1 LNNEVDIAI
10 RPATRADAAQV
21 HAMLLKLA
29 LVMGAERKIRNTVRD
44 IREAL
49 SGDPPAIHAF
59 IADRNGKPVGLA
71 IVFLNFSTW
80 RGSPGVYVQD
90 IFVSASARG
99 TGLGKRLLQAVAA
112 WGQER
117 GADHLRLSVE
127 PGNATAR
134 AFYANAGLRLRDDEL
149 IYAATGESF
158 LNLANT
164 S

>member
-1 LNNEVDIAI
+1 LSKPADIAI
-10 RPATRADAAQV
+10 RPASRLDAAVV

-29 LVMGAERKIRNTVRD
+29 LSLGAERKIRNTVAD
-44 IREAL
+44 IQEAL

-59 IADRNGKPVGLA
+59 IADKNGKPVGLA

-90 IFVSASARG
+90 MFVASSARG
-99 TGLGKRLLQAVAA
+99 SGLGRKLMQAVAA

-117 GADHLRLSVE
+117 GADHLRLSVDPE
-127 PGNATAR
+127 NVSAR
-134 AFYANAGLRLRDDEL
+134 AFYSSAGLRLREDEL

-158 LNLANT
+158 TNLANT
-164 S
+164 T